1 MFMSEHVRRMADL
14 LKSGAS
20 MLSEPCPACGSPLF
34 EVKGKVYCVKCNRP
48 VVIVRSVEEE
58 ERVKSEFVLSR
69 LESTVLARLSEAAEA
84 MESEGVGDRLEKMGD
99 SILVWLEVLDKI
111 RKLKAGL

>member
-14 LKSGAS
+14 LKAGAS

-34 EVKGKVYCVKCNRP
+34 EVKGKVYCVKCNKP

-84 MESEGVGDRLEKMGD
+84 LDSEAEVKEVEKVGE

>member
-1 MFMSEHVRRMADL
+1 MLMSEHVRRMADV

-58 ERVKSEFVLSR
+58 ERVKSEFVLSK

-84 MESEGVGDRLEKMGD
+84 LESEGEIEKVEKVGDA
-99 SILVWLEVLDKI
+99 ILVWLEVLDKI
-111 RKLKAGL
+111 RKLKTGL